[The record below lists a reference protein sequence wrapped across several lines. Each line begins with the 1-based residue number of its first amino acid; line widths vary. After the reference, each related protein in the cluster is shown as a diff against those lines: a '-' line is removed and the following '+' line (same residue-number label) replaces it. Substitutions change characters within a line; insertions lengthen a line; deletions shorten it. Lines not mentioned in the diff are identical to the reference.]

1 MIQNACATQAI
12 LSILMN
18 CPDAV
23 ALGDELANMREF
35 TRDFDAD
42 LKGLAISNSE
52 KIRAAHNSFARPEPI
67 VGERTAE
74 PENAEDLFHFVAYVP
89 VNGALY
95 ELDGLQR
102 GPIAHGACDQ
112 TDWLARA
119 CPVIRE
125 RIERYASSEIRFNLM
140 ALVRD
145 RKDALEEKIAAAT
158 ARLND
163 ESRESALGDAERA
176 ELTANAHAWN
186 EELSRETSAELCGGT
201 KTSGGSTTTY
211 RSSSTCWRRARSE
224 ARCAARRPRAGASGA
239 CAVPETT
246 FKSRS
251 ILEIW

>member
-1 MIQNACATQAI
+1 MEWTTIESDPGVFTELISEMGVQGVQVEELYSLDEDTTSHGVRGDPEPSDRAMRFSSPPSATRAPRVVDTRVPVSPRDRPVYGLIFLFKYNGEKPTAPVSEDANADGVFFASQVIQNACATQAI
-12 LSILMN
+12 PSILMN

-119 CPVIRE
+119 CP
-125 RIERYASSEIRFNLM
+125 
-140 ALVRD
+140 
-145 RKDALEEKIAAAT
+145 
-158 ARLND
+158 
-163 ESRESALGDAERA
+163 
-176 ELTANAHAWN
+176 
-186 EELSRETSAELCGGT
+186 
-201 KTSGGSTTTY
+201 
-211 RSSSTCWRRARSE
+211 
-224 ARCAARRPRAGASGA
+224 
-239 CAVPETT
+239 
-246 FKSRS
+246 
-251 ILEIW
+251 